1 MGYTRKP
8 LRGMRRIGM
17 AFWDGPKSGTIYGS
31 MQIDV
36 CRALRFQDDVEAQ
49 HGIRPSIGQLVGRA
63 VAEALACLTKPCTVV
78 VKSDSSYV
86 VTGLMIN
93 MHRWKA
99 NGWMKKGNQP
109 LVHDDLWRR
118 IYDLAETHTVIPMWV
133 PGHAGD
139 PLNDRADQLARQAI
153 PVLA

>member
-1 MGYTRKP
+1 MSRNVLIHTDGACAGNPGPGGWGAVLQFGKARKE
-8 LRGMRRIGM
+8 I
-17 AFWDGPKSGTIYGS
+17 SGSAEGTTTNNR
-31 MQIDV
+31 MELQ
-36 CRALRFQDDVEAQ
+36 
-49 HGIRPSIGQLVGRA
+49 A

-93 MHRWKA
+93 MHHWKA